1 MNIPSSDIDA
11 LLVERFKSL
20 LHDSDLVLDKS
31 AHGKTFDDLDQFLF
45 TEGRKVLAEV
55 LEQKMQERIKRA
67 EATEEGK
74 ECPHCKKKRP
84 TDTSAPKQ

>member
-1 MNIPSSDIDA
+1 
-11 LLVERFKSL
+11 
-20 LHDSDLVLDKS
+20 
-31 AHGKTFDDLDQFLF
+31 
-45 TEGRKVLAEV
+45 
-55 LEQKMQERIKRA
+55 MQERIKRA